1 MEGDIDTAERNSSE
15 TTLEDDVTL
24 SLLLLEGT
32 IVAVIHDVLEHLFN
46 LCESEFLSQ
55 LDIDHD

>member
-32 IVAVIHDVLEHLFN
+32 IVAVIHDVLEHLLN

>member
-32 IVAVIHDVLEHLFN
+32 IVAVIHDVLEHLLD